1 MSEYDQH
8 GTFDR
13 RVMRLWAGQGYEVTV
28 REDGLLAIRG
38 EETRLLETFPDG
50 ELTSDDIETA
60 VSRLIEST
68 ELTHVMLVVGGDV
81 PDDLREEVDEWDVT
95 VVDGTELRGM
105 ARSGDDTV
113 VLGADDSLD
122 PSPSDDQASA
132 TRPEPGTGSGNSH
145 TGTERSTDWAV
156 ESSAPE
162 PTAAAEAG
170 SNPTTVRMVP
180 RAIGASEEPVPGG
193 GEPSGASEERVAS
206 TLQRYERRTV
216 AREAGALVLE
226 VVLVALLAG
235 TLGYLA
241 VQLAALV

>member
-1 MSEYDQH
+1 MSEYDHH

-13 RVMRLWAGQGYEVTV
+13 RVMRLWAGQGYEVTPH
-28 REDGLLAIRG
+28 EDGLMATRG
-38 EETRLLETFPDG
+38 EERRLLETFPDG
-50 ELTSDDIETA
+50 ELTSDDIEAA

-68 ELTHVMLVVGGDV
+68 ELTHVTLIVGGDV
-81 PDDLREEVDEWDVT
+81 PDDLREAVDEWDVT

-113 VLGADDSLD
+113 VLGADDSPD
-122 PSPSDDQASA
+122 AFPGDDRGSA
-132 TRPEPGTGSGNSH
+132 THTEPGTGSGDSH
-145 TGTERSTDWAV
+145 AGAERSTSGVV
-156 ESSAPE
+156 ESPASE

-170 SNPTTVRMVP
+170 SDPTTVRMVP
-180 RAIGASEEPVPGG
+180 RAVGASEEPVLEA

-216 AREAGALVLE
+216 AREAGALALE